1 MRRPTTLYNT
11 ILFFVGR
18 LGAESFEREAPGARR
33 APPHGHKTHPMRN
46 PFINDETIDLEI
58 IGVTIA
64 VP

>member
-1 MRRPTTLYNT
+1 MGSCEAPPPTSVAPTSAAAEGASLERP
-11 ILFFVGR
+11 
-18 LGAESFEREAPGARR
+18 PGARR

>member
-33 APPHGHKTHPMRN
+33 APPRSQNDPMRN